1 MPSTKQVAWAQLR
14 VGIMAIGALVLLFV
28 LVFLLTGD
36 KSLFVKKAVLYT
48 YLDDSAA
55 LTAGSAVR
63 LNGIVIGKVTDVA
76 LSGEKTPN
84 RIIRLQM
91 EIERQ
96 YLTSIP
102 SDSQAAI
109 AAENVLGTKFI
120 NIKSGHKLETI
131 PAGGTVPSLDTRE
144 FDEVV
149 QSGYA
154 LLTSAQGML
163 KRLDNVISLVESG
176 KGSIGRFL
184 VDDEFYQRAN
194 SILAETQKLTA
205 ALGSNKG
212 TVGKLIYDDQLY
224 SDIRTS
230 LARLDT
236 ILVDVQQGK
245 GTAGKLLKDPALY
258 DDTRKSVAE
267 ARTLLANLNAGQG
280 TAGKLLHS
288 DQLHQQISATIMK
301 LDGTIDRMNA
311 GQGTIGQLLVNPQ
324 LYENLSGATKE
335 MNGLMKDFRANP
347 KKFLQIQLKLF

>member
-1 MPSTKQVAWAQLR
+1 MPSTKKVAWAQLR
-14 VGIMAIGALVLLFV
+14 VGLMAIGALALLFV
-28 LVFLLTGD
+28 LVFLLTGN
-36 KSLFVKKAVLYT
+36 KSLFAKTAMLYT

-55 LTAGSAVR
+55 LTVGSAVR
-63 LNGIVIGKVTDVA
+63 LNGIVVGKVTEVA

-84 RIIRLQM
+84 RIVRLSL
-91 EIERQ
+91 EIDKQ
-96 YLTSIP
+96 YLASIP
-102 SDSQAAI
+102 VDSQAAI

-120 NIKSGHKLETI
+120 NIKSGHKPETV
-131 PAGGTVPSLDTRE
+131 PAGGTVLSLDTRE

-154 LLTSAQGML
+154 LLTSAQGIL
-163 KRLDNVISLVESG
+163 KRLDNVLSLVESG
-176 KGSIGRFL
+176 KGSIGRLL
-184 VDDEFYQRAN
+184 VDDEFYNRAN
-194 SILAETQKLTA
+194 SILAETQKLTT

-224 SDIRTS
+224 GDIRTS
-230 LARLDT
+230 LGRLDA
-236 ILVDVQQGK
+236 ILADVQQGK

-280 TAGKLLHS
+280 TAGKLLRS
-288 DQLHQQISATIMK
+288 DQLHQQVSATIAK
-301 LDGTIDRMNA
+301 LDATIDRMNS

-324 LYENLSGATKE
+324 LYENLNGTTKE